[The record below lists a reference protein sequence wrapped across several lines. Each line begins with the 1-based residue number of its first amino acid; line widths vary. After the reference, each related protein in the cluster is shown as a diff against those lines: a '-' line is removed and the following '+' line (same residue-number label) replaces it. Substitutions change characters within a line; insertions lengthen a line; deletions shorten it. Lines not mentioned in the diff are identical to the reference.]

1 MRTGR
6 RTLTIAALAGA
17 AVGLPC
23 VALAGGVGTSSR
35 SVSSATAGVS
45 SCGDLTGVGVSWT
58 VTAGV
63 VTALSLTAVPVACV
77 GGSLSATLVGTGGAA
92 LGSAGPVTVTG
103 TSQTIGSVSGSA
115 TATAVASASLSVVG
129 P

>member
-6 RTLTIAALAGA
+6 RTVTVAALAGA

-23 VALAGGVGTSSR
+23 VALAGGVGTTSR
-35 SVSSATAGVS
+35 SVSSATASVS
-45 SCGDLTGVGVSWT
+45 SCGDLSQVGVSWT

-63 VTALSLTAVPVACV
+63 VSALSLTAVPAACV
-77 GGSLSATLVGTGGAA
+77 GGTLAVTLVGTGGAA
-92 LGSAGPVTVTG
+92 LGSAGPVSVTG
-103 TSQTIGSVSGSA
+103 TSQTIGSVAGSA
-115 TATAVASASLSVVG
+115 TATSVVSASVSVVG